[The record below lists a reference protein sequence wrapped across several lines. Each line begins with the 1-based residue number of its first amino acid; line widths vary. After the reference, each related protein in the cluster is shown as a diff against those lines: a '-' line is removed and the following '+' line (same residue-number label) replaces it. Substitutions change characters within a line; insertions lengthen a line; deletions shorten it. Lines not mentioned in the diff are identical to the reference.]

1 MKGRGGKAM
10 SRSPKYSWAGTC
22 VFFSFVRALFLFI
35 HHSSLFGGSTR
46 RRLVPSASGLIDD
59 EERNVTELA
68 AGAQVLAFRRER
80 EGGRR
85 GGKDAY
91 GIRCMDRR

>member
-1 MKGRGGKAM
+1 
-10 SRSPKYSWAGTC
+10 
-22 VFFSFVRALFLFI
+22 
-35 HHSSLFGGSTR
+35 
-46 RRLVPSASGLIDD
+46 LIDD